1 MRNQAPIPYLVK
13 EGKFLKYL
21 AVWQWLVISLMM
33 FGLFSVGAVAIME
46 KYYKETEAD
55 EKVFAINALSA
66 RRQSTL
72 SGDSGNS
79 EENE

>member
-1 MRNQAPIPYLVK
+1 M
-13 EGKFLKYL
+13 
-21 AVWQWLVISLMM
+21 
-33 FGLFSVGAVAIME
+33 GAVSIME